1 MQRGCARSSH
11 MQSKTWDVDAQGTS
25 GLIVCIRSP
34 LAYEYVPMAL
44 ISSVPLHPT
53 APVAPFFMSSHPLSP
68 CLLFLSLSR
77 CTADS

>member
-1 MQRGCARSSH
+1 MQLVH
-11 MQSKTWDVDAQGTS
+11 MQSQTRDVNAQGTS
-25 GLIVCIRSP
+25 GLILRVRSS

-68 CLLFLSLSR
+68 GLLFLSLSR